1 MAVSREDELVMVKMI
16 NFANE
21 FLRLAHDIKKE
32 SDREVQLPDEIQE
45 YLANEHLD
53 QLMKDDELDPEMLVW
68 GLVNII
74 EIMLKF
80 TEMTPDQLTQVLS
93 VFVKDKREELNG

>member
-53 QLMKDDELDPEMLVW
+53 QLMKEDELDPEMLVW

>member
-1 MAVSREDELVMVKMI
+1 MAIDNNGELTMVKMI

-21 FLRLAHDIKKE
+21 FLKLAHSIRSEEDQ
-32 SDREVQLPDEIQE
+32 EVRLPDEIQE
-45 YLANEHLD
+45 YLANEHLN
-53 QLMKDDELDPEMLVW
+53 QLMKDDQLEPEMLVW

-80 TEMTPDQLTQVLS
+80 TEMTPDALTQVLE
-93 VFVKDKREELNG
+93 VFVRDKRAELNG